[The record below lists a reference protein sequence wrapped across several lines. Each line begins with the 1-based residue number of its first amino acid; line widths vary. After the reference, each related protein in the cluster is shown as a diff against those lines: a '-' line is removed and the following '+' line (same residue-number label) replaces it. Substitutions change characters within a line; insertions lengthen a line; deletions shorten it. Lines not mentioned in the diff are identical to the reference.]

1 MLRKFTFCKEFLNF
15 LKFCKTGI
23 RILKFW
29 WYLPFISKPG
39 SIRLNVCF
47 ITCAWWVPQIHLKY
61 DRYQSLLTYC
71 AVVCCRQALKPT
83 ELLLYSNISISE
95 YPLNAK
101 MFSKLSR
108 SRENKRITCNESL
121 FNACMHHHLS
131 ESVCFRFDTK
141 SHGCLWDRLHHNLY
155 MPVAMEL
162 RKC

>member
-1 MLRKFTFCKEFLNF
+1 M
-15 LKFCKTGI
+15 
-23 RILKFW
+23 
-29 WYLPFISKPG
+29 
-39 SIRLNVCF
+39 
-47 ITCAWWVPQIHLKY
+47 
-61 DRYQSLLTYC
+61 
-71 AVVCCRQALKPT
+71 CCRQALKPT

-101 MFSKLSR
+101 IFSKLSR

-155 MPVAMEL
+155 MPVAMGTTEVL
-162 RKC
+162 TGITVFYCYLKIFLFVRETRNNVSKIKDHFTAVGLPACLSLCL